1 MEHKFLYGNLWTDF
15 RGLMKPETVESYLI
29 FDGATKG
36 FHIGVPKS
44 EPTFAGPG
52 GDLSQVDDVT
62 LEIFRGESGKFK
74 SYDKMSDVIS
84 NSGCQNTHIGIKYG
98 KLEEAFK
105 VINNITSGEQCY
117 ND

>member
-1 MEHKFLYGNLWTDF
+1 MEYNYGYGNLWTDF
-15 RGLMKPETVESYLI
+15 QGLMKPETVESYLM

-62 LEIFRGESGKFK
+62 LEIFRVKSGNFKF
-74 SYDKMSDVIS
+74 
-84 NSGCQNTHIGIKYG
+84 
-98 KLEEAFK
+98 
-105 VINNITSGEQCY
+105 
-117 ND
+117 